1 MTKGNRETPKTGR
14 KMEHFQQGILKR
26 TLLEKKKKK
35 KKKVQ
40 SITKDDVKNYLLRNA
55 FMLFTVVSVILGE

>member
-14 KMEHFQQGILKR
+14 KMEHFQQGVRKR

-35 KKKVQ
+35 SAEHNK
-40 SITKDDVKNYLLRNA
+40 
-55 FMLFTVVSVILGE
+55 G